1 MSANEEWKKIVAAV
15 DVSTLTSTVS
25 ASSLSVSASYSTTR
39 LSYELGRFA
48 TYYTLDDAFSVDELI
63 SRLFNKDILD
73 ALGVQDQSAFD
84 FSTSFSDGS
93 GLTDD
98 VEVAADYI
106 RGAADTVFFLDAP
119 PELSLELQK
128 DDVLSLVESTS
139 SFLSKAQLEQ
149 ITAVDDFNQSVIKQ
163 ESESV
168 LAEDEFVFT
177 AFYDRLFVETSL
189 VTDTLDSFLVAKE
202 LQETANVV
210 EDFDRAVAY
219 DRSTAETVAALDT
232 PPVFS
237 FSNLLSETLAV
248 VESLEVTATFH
259 RAFSDV
265 ISLED
270 LPTVSNVV
278 DSLGLLDQ
286 QAFSLSRGD
295 GESAQI
301 SDLTSLSTARSN
313 TEFVLALDESSF
325 GISKASAES
334 VTTVEQFLLV
344 NVYSRVFADAFA
356 VDDTATFGADT
367 NAFKNN
373 VFFLGDDDYFQ
384 LNKILS
390 DQFVVSDVFS
400 RVLSV
405 ARTADETLSLSE
417 SVQIFKQSGG
427 SSVLN
432 GGALNTVALNN

>member
-1 MSANEEWKKIVAAV
+1 MATNEEWKKIVAAV
-15 DVSTLTSTVS
+15 DVSTLTSAVS
-25 ASSLSVSASYSTTR
+25 AASLSISASYAATR
-39 LSYELGRFA
+39 LTYELGRFA
-48 TYYTLDDAFSVDELI
+48 TYYTLDDTFSVDELI
-63 SRLFNKDILD
+63 SRLSSKAVFDT
-73 ALGVQDQSAFD
+73 LGVQDQTAFD
-84 FSTSFSDGS
+84 FFTSFSDGS
-93 GLTDD
+93 GITDA

-106 RGAADTVFFLDAP
+106 RDTSDFVFSLDAF
-119 PELSLELQK
+119 PELNLELNK
-128 DDVLSLVESTS
+128 DDVLILAESTA
-139 SFLSKAQLEQ
+139 SFLSKPQLDQ
-149 ITAVDDFNQSVIKQ
+149 VTVADQFRQTVTKQ
-163 ESESV
+163 ETESV
-168 LAEDEFVFT
+168 PVEDAFVFT
-177 AFYDRLFVETSL
+177 AFYDRLFDETSL
-189 VTDTLDSFLVAKE
+189 VADAIDSFIVAKQ
-202 LQETANVV
+202 LQETANLVD
-210 EDFDRAVAY
+210 DFTRSVAY
-219 DRSTAETVAALDT
+219 DRGTAEMVSTLDT
-232 PPVFS
+232 PPVLS

-278 DSLGLLDQ
+278 DALGLIDQ

-295 GESAQI
+295 GESALI
-301 SDLTSLSTARSN
+301 SDLTSLSIARSP
-313 TEFVLALDESSF
+313 DELVVAQDVSSF
-325 GISKASAES
+325 GISKANTES

-344 NVYSRVFADAFA
+344 NVYSRAFADAFA

-367 NAFKNN
+367 GAFKNN

-390 DQFVVSDVFS
+390 DQFLVSDVFS

-432 GGALNTVALNN
+432 GGALNTVSLNN